1 MNKGIVFAAAHSFV
15 NNIRLLILDDDPNI
29 GRAIQSIAE
38 EAGSQARFTIDT
50 ATFFRAVEDW
60 HPTHIAMDLVM
71 PEMDGLEVLG
81 KLAERNCKAR
91 IIITS
96 GVGSRVLDAAGRSGN
111 ERGLNIA
118 GVLAKPFAP
127 RALRALLLDAPDIDR
142 SGTSG
147 AYFKAAQINSTDSFE
162 LTEEELRRAFEM
174 RELQLVYQPQIEC
187 ASGHLAGFEAL
198 VRWMHP
204 LHGILMPDQFIPFA
218 EAHGL
223 IDELTDQVLAQ
234 SIDWFVK
241 WFPGSQLSIAVN
253 MSARSASEQ
262 LRSTNGLPNRL
273 KDFSLVERMRALCY
287 VNCLDPSKVILEL
300 TETSAM
306 EDPKSSLD
314 FLTRLRMNGFQLSI
328 DDFGTGYSS
337 MVQLARLPFSEIKV
351 DKSFVMTATRSL
363 ESRAVVKS
371 IVDLG
376 HSLELRVVAEGVEDA
391 DTLRYVQGV
400 GCDLAQGY
408 FIARPMSGD
417 AVLGWAAREASRL
430 RPSAT
435 QHSFL

>member
-1 MNKGIVFAAAHSFV
+1 V

-38 EAGSQARFTIDT
+38 DAGLQARFTIHT
-50 ATFFRAVEDW
+50 EAFFRAIEDW
-60 HPTHIAMDLVM
+60 RPTHIAMDLVM
-71 PEMDGLEVLG
+71 PQMDGVEVLA
-81 KLAERNCKAR
+81 KLAERKCEAR

-96 GVGSRVLDAAGRSGN
+96 GAGSRVLDAAGRSGN

-118 GVLAKPFAP
+118 GVLAKPFSP
-127 RALRALLLDAPDIDR
+127 RALRALLLDVPDVDR

-147 AYFKAAQINSTDSFE
+147 AYIETAQINSTDSFE
-162 LTEEELRRAFEM
+162 LTEEELRRAYDM
-174 RELQLVYQPQIEC
+174 RELQLVYQPQIDC

-204 LHGILMPDQFIPFA
+204 VQGIIMPDQFIPFA
-218 EAHGL
+218 EGHGL

-234 SIDWFVK
+234 SVDWFVK
-241 WFPGSQLSIAVN
+241 WFRGSQLSIAVN
-253 MSARSASEQ
+253 MSARSASVQ
-262 LRSTNGLPNRL
+262 LGATNGSPKRL
-273 KDFSLVERMRALCY
+273 KDFSLVERIRTLCDA
-287 VNCLDPSKVILEL
+287 NSLDPSKVILEL
-300 TETSAM
+300 TESSAM

-314 FLTRLRMNGFQLSI
+314 LLTRLRMNGFQLSI

-337 MVQLARLPFSEIKV
+337 MVQLVRLPFSEIKV
-351 DKSFVMTATRSL
+351 DKTFVMTATRSA
-363 ESRAVVKS
+363 ESRAVVQS

-400 GCDLAQGY
+400 GCDRAQGY
-408 FIARPMSGD
+408 FIGRPMSGD
-417 AVLGWAAREASRL
+417 AVLGWTTREASRL

>member
-1 MNKGIVFAAAHSFV
+1 M
-15 NNIRLLILDDDPNI
+15 NNIRFLILDDDPII

-38 EAGSQARFTIDT
+38 AAGLQARFTIRT
-50 ATFFRAVEDW
+50 EAFFRAIEDW
-60 HPTHIAMDLVM
+60 HPTHVAIDLVM
-71 PEMDGLEVLG
+71 PEMDGVEVLA
-81 KLAERNCKAR
+81 KLAERKCEAK

-118 GVLAKPFAP
+118 GVLAKPFSP
-127 RALRALLLDAPDIDR
+127 KALRALLLDAPQVDK

-147 AYFKAAQINSTDSFE
+147 ADFKSAPLNTTDSFE
-162 LTEEELRRAFEM
+162 LTEEELRRAFG
-174 RELQLVYQPQIEC
+174 RHELQLVYQPQIEC

-204 LHGILMPDQFIPFA
+204 LQGVIMPDQFIPFA
-218 EAHGL
+218 ESHGL
-223 IDELTDQVLAQ
+223 INELTDQVLVQA
-234 SIDWFVK
+234 IDWFAK
-241 WFPGSQLSIAVN
+241 WFPGSQLSVAVN
-253 MSARSASEQ
+253 MSARSASVQ
-262 LRSTNGLPNRL
+262 LQSANGSPSQP
-273 KDFSLVERMRALCY
+273 KDFSLVERIRALCDAKS
-287 VNCLDPSKVILEL
+287 LDPSKVILEL

-306 EDPKSSLD
+306 EDPNSSLD
-314 FLTRLRMNGFQLSI
+314 LLTRLRMNGFQLSI

-337 MVQLARLPFSEIKV
+337 MVQLVRLPFSEIKV
-351 DKSFVMTATRSL
+351 DKSFVMTATRSI

-391 DTLRYVQGV
+391 DTLRYVEAV

-408 FIARPMSGD
+408 FIGRPMSGD
-417 AVLGWAAREASRL
+417 AVLGWIERESSRL

-435 QHSFL
+435 QRPLL